1 MNLGPID
8 NLPSSTMSFQIS
20 ANLVGSNILT
30 GNLLVGGQ
38 KVGSFSW
45 VLR

>member
-1 MNLGPID
+1 
-8 NLPSSTMSFQIS
+8 MSFQIS
-20 ANLVGSNILT
+20 ANLVGFNILT

-38 KVGSFSW
+38 KVGGLSW